1 MEWLID
7 TGAGRYVPG
16 DAELVD
22 EVAELAEPGSA
33 SLLSMRRGGRPA
45 GPSGGR
51 RGGRRSWCAPW
62 RCRLS

>member
-22 EVAELAEPGSA
+22 EVAELAAPGSP
-33 SLLSMRRGGRPA
+33 SLLAMRAAVAQLARPEA
-45 GPSGGR
+45 TAEVAELV
-51 RGGRRSWCAPW
+51 RSVAL
-62 RCRLS
+62 RHS

>member
-22 EVAELAEPGSA
+22 EVAELALPGSP
-33 SLLSMRRGGRPA
+33 SLLSMRAAVSQLARPEA
-45 GPSGGR
+45 AAEVAELV
-51 RGGRRSWCAPW
+51 RSVAMA
-62 RCRLS
+62 RS